1 MFTFLISCIIIT
13 HYFYKRY
20 LMCYL
25 ILCFTN
31 ILTMLVLIEFYAKNA
46 ELKKK
51 NILLESENS
60 IDPLTNV
67 FNRGYLE
74 KQLDKEIER
83 SLRSSNPISV
93 IMLDIDHFKKIND
106 KYGHQMGDTI
116 LIYLSSLIKGIL
128 RNNDFIARYG
138 GEEFVIVCPDTSI
151 DNATILAE
159 RIKMLLQS
167 NNKTIITAS
176 FGISELSDEINNKRK
191 LIFAADKALYSAK
204 ENGRNMIVVAK

>member
-1 MFTFLISCIIIT
+1 
-13 HYFYKRY
+13 
-20 LMCYL
+20 MCYL